1 MWDFLGFNFLSMF
14 DGICDQTRELKTFS
28 LEDVY
33 MFNDE
38 KWVISSSGR
47 HMFVDL
53 VIENLNSHPR
63 FSANIHFGKL
73 IMILLF

>member
-1 MWDFLGFNFLSMF
+1 MKDNYGYNFLSMF
-14 DGICDQTRELKTFS
+14 DGICDQTRELKT
-28 LEDVY
+28 LNIT
-33 MFNDE
+33 MPNDE

-53 VIENLNSHPR
+53 VIENLNSHQR

>member
-1 MWDFLGFNFLSMF
+1 MF
-14 DGICDQTRELKTFS
+14 DGICDQTRELKT
-28 LEDVY
+28 VN
-33 MFNDE
+33 MKMPNDE

-53 VIENLNSHPR
+53 VIENLNSHQITG